1 MIVWVMGRKR
11 RFLFILLAI
20 GLLATAVAS
29 AQPVGA
35 SAGAQNSN
43 VEVIATGLRNPRGM
57 DFGPDGAL
65 YVAQSGRGG
74 RGPCILTSA
83 GAMECLG
90 SNGAILRIEPGSK
103 EQVVSGLPSIA
114 AHELSGDNAIG
125 PSNISFDGND
135 AYFTT
140 GLAADPALRADLGQK
155 GSHMGKLFR
164 LPTPGGRPAEVAD
177 FVPFEAT
184 VNPDGGLPDTNPNGV
199 VALPGRQIVADAGG
213 NSVLE
218 VGPNGEI
225 STLAVLPE
233 GMAPA
238 PPFLG
243 LPPGTMIPFQPVP
256 TSVDIGPDGY
266 IYVGQLTGFP
276 FPVGGASVWRIPPNG
291 GTPEVFTSGFT
302 TIMDIEFAD
311 DGSLYVLQISTDSL
325 FIAPPSP
332 GALIR
337 VAPDGTRTTVAME
350 ELSFPGGLAIG
361 PDGDLYVSNRGT
373 SASGGQVLR
382 IGAPNG

>member
-1 MIVWVMGRKR
+1 MIVWIMGRTR
-11 RFLFILLAI
+11 RPVVVLFTI
-20 GLLATAVAS
+20 GLVVAAVSSTQPVRAS
-29 AQPVGA
+29 AFTGD
-35 SAGAQNSN
+35 SN

-65 YVAQSGRGG
+65 YVAESGRGG

-83 GAMECLG
+83 GALECLG
-90 SNGAILRIEPGSK
+90 SNGAITRIEPGSK
-103 EQVVSGLPSIA
+103 DQVVQRLPSIA
-114 AHELSGDNAIG
+114 AHELSGGNAIG
-125 PSNISFDGND
+125 PSNISFHGDD
-135 AYFTT
+135 AYFTV
-140 GLAADPALRADLGQK
+140 GLAADPALRADLGAK
-155 GSHMGKLFR
+155 GAHMGKLFR
-164 LPTPGGRPAEVAD
+164 LPANGRPAEVAD
-177 FVPFEAT
+177 FVPFET
-184 VNPDGGLPDTNPNGV
+184 SVNPDGGLPDTNPNGV

-218 VGPNGEI
+218 VGSSGAI
-225 STLAVLPE
+225 STLAVMPE

-243 LPPGTMIPFQPVP
+243 LPPGTQIPFQPVP
-256 TSVDIGPDGY
+256 TSVDVGPDGY

-291 GTPEVFTSGFT
+291 GTPEVFEAGFT
-302 TIMDIEFAD
+302 TIIDIEFAD

-337 VAPDGTRTTVAME
+337 VAPDGSRTTVAMD

-361 PDGDLYVSNRGT
+361 PDGNLYVSNNGT
-373 SASGGQVLR
+373 SPSRGQVLR
-382 IGAPNG
+382 IAAPD

>member
-1 MIVWVMGRKR
+1 MIVWIMGRKR
-11 RFLFILLAI
+11 RPVVMLFAA
-20 GLLATAVAS
+20 GLLAATVAS
-29 AQPVGA
+29 AGPVTA
-35 SAGAQNSN
+35 LAQTSD

-65 YVAQSGRGG
+65 YVAESGRGG
-74 RGPCILTSA
+74 KGPCILTSA

-90 SNGAILRIEPGSK
+90 SSGAITRIEPGSTD
-103 EQVVSGLPSIA
+103 QVVQRLPSIA
-114 AHELSGDNAIG
+114 AHELAGDNAIG
-125 PSNISFDGND
+125 PSSISFHGDD

-140 GLAADPALRADLGQK
+140 GLAADPALRADLGPK

-164 LPTPGGRPAEVAD
+164 LPANGRPALVAD
-177 FVPFEAT
+177 FVPFEES

-199 VALPGRQIVADAGG
+199 VARAGRQIVADAGG

-218 VGPNGEI
+218 VGSNGAI

-243 LPPGTMIPFQPVP
+243 LPPGTQIPFQPVP
-256 TSVDIGPDGY
+256 TSVDVGPDGY

-291 GTPEVFTSGFT
+291 GAPEVFLSGFT
-302 TIMDIEFAD
+302 TIIDIEFAD

-337 VAPDGTRTTVAME
+337 VAPDGTRTTVAMD

-361 PDGDLYVSNRGT
+361 PDGDIYVSNRGT
-373 SASGGQVLR
+373 SASGGHVLR
-382 IGAPNG
+382 IEASD

>member
-1 MIVWVMGRKR
+1 MKVWVLGHSR
-11 RFLFILLAI
+11 RPLVALLAVA
-20 GLLATAVAS
+20 LLGSTIAFAH
-29 AQPVGA
+29 PVR
-35 SAGAQNSN
+35 AQNAQI
-43 VEVIATGLRNPRGM
+43 EVVATGLRNPRGL

-65 YVAQSGRGG
+65 YVAEAGRGG

-90 SNGAILRIEPGSK
+90 SNGAITRVLPGPK
-103 EQVVSGLPSIA
+103 DQVVQRLPSIA
-114 AHELSGDNAIG
+114 AHELEGGNAIG
-125 PSNISFDGND
+125 PSNISFHGGD
-135 AYFTT
+135 AYFTV
-140 GLAADPALRADLGQK
+140 GLAADPALRTNLGAK
-155 GSHMGKLFR
+155 GSHMGRLFR
-164 LPTPGGRPAEVAD
+164 LPANGRPVEVAD
-177 FVPFEAT
+177 FVPFESS

-218 VGPNGEI
+218 VGPNGAI

-243 LPPGTMIPFQPVP
+243 LPPGTLIPFQPVP
-256 TSVDIGPDGY
+256 TSVDVGPDGFL
-266 IYVGQLTGFP
+266 YVGQLTGFP

-291 GTPEVFTSGFT
+291 GTPEIFESGFT
-302 TIMDIEFAD
+302 TIIDIEFAD

-337 VAPDGTRTTVAME
+337 VAPDGTRTTVAMD

-361 PDGDLYVSNRGT
+361 ADGDLYVSNRGT
-373 SASGGQVLR
+373 SPGGGQVLR
-382 IGAPNG
+382 IAAPD